1 MPAYGTAAPA
11 MVVKPRTVA
20 ETLVVVVRRV
30 AGERSGGSYCVIL
43 EDVFFT
49 RVSARRLQKG
59 QSTNFG

>member
-20 ETLVVVVRRV
+20 ETLVVVRRV
-30 AGERSGGSYCVIL
+30 DGKLSRGTYCVIL

>member
-1 MPAYGTAAPA
+1 

-20 ETLVVVVRRV
+20 ETLVVIIRGV
-30 AGERSGGSYCVIL
+30 AGERSGGSYCVNL

-49 RVSARRLQKG
+49 RVSARRWQKG

>member
-11 MVVKPRTVA
+11 MVVKPSTVA
-20 ETLVVVVRRV
+20 ETLVFIRRV
-30 AGERSGGSYCVIL
+30 TGELSRGSYCVIL

-49 RVSARRLQKG
+49 RVSVRCLQKG